1 LPGVILAACV
11 AVGLDQVSK
20 LLVVH
25 RLAEGQARQTSVRL
39 PVRLRRVRGRSA
51 GICQIRNV
59 GVLAMCWI
67 LAAITTFVLAA
78 SASPMWI
85 VGVGLAL
92 GGAAGNLLDLI
103 FRGAVVDFVDV
114 RVWPVF
120 NFADAAI
127 VVGAAIALASQA
139 G

>member
-1 LPGVILAACV
+1 M
-11 AVGLDQVSK
+11 
-20 LLVVH
+20 
-25 RLAEGQARQTSVRL
+25 
-39 PVRLRRVRGRSA
+39 
-51 GICQIRNV
+51 RNV
-59 GVLAMCWI
+59 GVLATCWI
-67 LAAITTFVLAA
+67 LAAAAVVVLTP
-78 SASPMWI
+78 SADPMWI

-120 NFADAAI
+120 NLADAAI
-127 VVGAAIALASQA
+127 VVGAAIALASLA